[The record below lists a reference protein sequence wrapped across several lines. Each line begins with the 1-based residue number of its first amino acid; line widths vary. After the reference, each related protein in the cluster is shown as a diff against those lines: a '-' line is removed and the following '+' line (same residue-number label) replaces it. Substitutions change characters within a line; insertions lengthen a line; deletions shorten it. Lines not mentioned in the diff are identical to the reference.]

1 LAHSKLKKFGGVFYD
16 HHRKM
21 ISIELLTIAEV
32 AVFLKLSKRTVYRLT
47 VTKTIPGF
55 KLGGQWRFNRAILER
70 FVDEQEK
77 LNGTESASND
87 KTPTTE

>member
-1 LAHSKLKKFGGVFYD
+1 
-16 HHRKM
+16 M

-32 AVFLKLSKRTVYRLT
+32 AIFLKLSKRTVYRLT
-47 VTKTIPGF
+47 VAKRIPGGF
-55 KLGGQWRFNRAILER
+55 KAGGQWRFNRAILER

-87 KTPTTE
+87 KTPTTTE